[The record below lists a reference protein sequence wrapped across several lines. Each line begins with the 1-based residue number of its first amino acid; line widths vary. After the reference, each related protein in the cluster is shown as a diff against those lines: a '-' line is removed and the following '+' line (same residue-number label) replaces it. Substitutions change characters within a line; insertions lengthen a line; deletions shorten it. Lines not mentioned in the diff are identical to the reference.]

1 MTGHDDPSVRK
12 THWPRSLQ
20 RLKSRSRK
28 GKSRKISRRALLVAF
43 GAIVA
48 LVGSALVIGSAEGW
62 WTSSKDWTE
71 YDSHRV
77 IAMRPVVW
85 RPEFRR
91 PEFRRPEFR
100 EWYRDRPVSDLL
112 VVARGNWAG
121 KDWFVGVYRSA
132 SHKVCFGR
140 GFGPPPATMPH
151 GVRGFPLECR
161 QIIRLEYDAN
171 RRIEN
176 VQTFIDGF
184 IESGEIFPPNPVQ
197 YPKFVPW
204 EFGLVV
210 DEARQVVI
218 RLEDGRRVEASAVP
232 LPATLGV
239 PMRFFVVR
247 LPSADVSI
255 IEARSAS
262 GVLVVQSKHEPDG
275 PSITY
280 PPAGLTGRSP

>member
-1 MTGHDDPSVRK
+1 MTNRDDPSVHK
-12 THWPRSLQ
+12 THWSRSL
-20 RLKSRSRK
+20 RRFKSRSRT

-43 GAIVA
+43 GALVA
-48 LVGSALVIGSAEGW
+48 LVGSAFAIGSVEGW

-77 IAMRPVVW
+77 IAVRPGVW
-85 RPEFRR
+85 RPEF
-91 PEFRRPEFR
+91 PDG
-100 EWYRDRPVSDLL
+100 YRDRPVSDLL

-140 GFGPPPATMPH
+140 GFGAPPATMPH

-171 RRIEN
+171 REIEN

-184 IESGEIFPPNPVQ
+184 IETGEIFPSDPVD

-232 LPATLGV
+232 LPAALGV

-247 LPSADVSI
+247 LPSADVSS
-255 IEARSAS
+255 IEARSAG
-262 GVLVVQSKHEPDG
+262 GVLVVQSSHENDPDT
-275 PSITY
+275 PSSTY

>member
-1 MTGHDDPSVRK
+1 MTNRDDPSVHK
-12 THWPRSLQ
+12 THWSRSL
-20 RLKSRSRK
+20 RRFKSRSRT

-43 GAIVA
+43 GALVA
-48 LVGSALVIGSAEGW
+48 LVGSAFAIGSVEGW

-77 IAMRPVVW
+77 IAMRPMVW

-91 PEFRRPEFR
+91 REFR
-100 EWYRDRPVSDLL
+100 EWYRDRPVSDLF

-140 GFGPPPATMPH
+140 GFGAPPATMPH

-171 RRIEN
+171 REIEN

-184 IESGEIFPPNPVQ
+184 IETGEIFPSDPVD

-218 RLEDGRRVEASAVP
+218 RLEDGRRVEASAYPSPPRSVCRCASLSSGSRP
-232 LPATLGV
+232 PTSRASRLG
-239 PMRFFVVR
+239 
-247 LPSADVSI
+247 
-255 IEARSAS
+255 ARAVYS
-262 GVLVVQSKHEPDG
+262 
-275 PSITY
+275 
-280 PPAGLTGRSP
+280 